1 MDVMLFAKQ
10 SITIKIREERKR
22 KRKRKGSYIHL
33 LSRKE
38 IKSLKTKF
46 KLYQLK
52 WTVTYESKMISSKL
66 WFLKLTT
73 QDDLHIF
80 MINQKAKNKIIKRM
94 KNRIMQ
100 LHYEQKQ
107 RTTPLESSKTLT
119 D

>member
-38 IKSLKTKF
+38 IKSLRTEN
-46 KLYQLK
+46 LNCYQLK

-66 WFLKLTT
+66 WFLKLTS

-80 MINQKAKNKIIKRM
+80 MIN
-94 KNRIMQ
+94 
-100 LHYEQKQ
+100 
-107 RTTPLESSKTLT
+107 
-119 D
+119 